1 MGLGACWFYY
11 RGPAR
16 DISYGDGELFFLAL
30 TSRSGEEPTYMYMY
44 VCTYVGSDMWLL
56 GGC

>member
-16 DISYGDGELFFLAL
+16 DISYGDGEPFFLAL
-30 TSRSGEEPTYMYMY
+30 TSRSGEEPTY
-44 VCTYVGSDMWLL
+44 VCM
-56 GGC
+56 